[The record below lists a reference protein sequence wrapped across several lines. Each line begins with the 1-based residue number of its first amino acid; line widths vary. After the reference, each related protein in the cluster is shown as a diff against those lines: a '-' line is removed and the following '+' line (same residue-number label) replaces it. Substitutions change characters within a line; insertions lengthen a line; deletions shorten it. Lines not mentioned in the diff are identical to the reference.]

1 MIDEILDGCGIPW
14 RRGGWYPASPPDPP
28 FAVLLES
35 VEVGGAD
42 LKVLEKVTTSTIELY
57 TDSTGKKWQSAL
69 SLVEGALSNHDMAFM
84 RYQPT
89 YIESERWYLTVIDI
103 TERQYTKL

>member
-1 MIDEILDGCGIPW
+1 MIDEILDGCGVLW
-14 RRGGWYPASPPDPP
+14 KRGGWYPTSPPDPP

-42 LKVLEKVTTSTIELY
+42 LKVLEKVTNSTIELY

-69 SLVEGALSNHDMAFM
+69 SLIEGALIGKNISFE
-84 RYQPT
+84 RYQPV
-89 YIESERWYLTVIDI
+89 YVESERWYLTVIE
-103 TERQYTKL
+103 TKEQLTKL